1 MRRQLV
7 SAILFASLAA
17 AAACSRAPEMDDAM
31 KRDLEAASAGSI
43 EMAPRGPAT
52 STVSAIESRS
62 PTQPVV
68 APVKRTVAPAQTPR
82 AETPQQ
88 ARSSEP
94 AMTPAPAPSKTPDV
108 RPAPPGGYKT
118 MNDVI
123 RNAPFPIKPATKKP
137 A

>member
-1 MRRQLV
+1 MTRHLGPTV
-7 SAILFASLAA
+7 LLASIL
-17 AAACSRAPEMDDAM
+17 AACSSAPEMDDAM

-52 STVSAIESRS
+52 STVSAIESKT

-68 APVKRTVAPAQTPR
+68 APVRQTVAPAQTPR
-82 AETPQQ
+82 PETPQQ
-88 ARSSEP
+88 ATSSP
-94 AMTPAPAPSKTPDV
+94 AARAPTPAPSKTPDI

-137 A
+137 